1 MIRRLSQHIGEGGV
15 EMKMICTKCKQEAK
29 KVVLDSYEHER
40 GIKLKDVE
48 AYECPKC
55 HEFIFTEK
63 QMEEIEKRTEAI
75 KVHNFSF
82 ERKITVSGRSL
93 VINIPEDITRHMKL
107 VKGMRARL
115 TPIDDKELL
124 IEIK

>member
-1 MIRRLSQHIGEGGV
+1 
-15 EMKMICTKCKQEAK
+15 MKMICTKCKEEAK
-29 KVVLDSYEHER
+29 RTILGSYEYEK

-63 QMEEIEKRTEAI
+63 QIGEIEKRTDAI
-75 KVHNFSF
+75 KVHKFSF

-93 VINIPEDITRHMKL
+93 VVNIPEDIIRHMKL
-107 VKGMRARL
+107 AKGMKAKL

-124 IEIK
+124 IEVE

>member
-1 MIRRLSQHIGEGGV
+1 
-15 EMKMICTKCKQEAK
+15 MKMICTKCKEEAR
-29 KVVLDSYEHER
+29 KVVLGSYEHER

-48 AYECPKC
+48 AYKCPKC
-55 HEFIFTEK
+55 REFVFTEK

-75 KVHNFSF
+75 KVHKFSF
-82 ERKITVSGRSL
+82 ERKITISGRSL

-107 VKGMRARL
+107 AKGMRARL

-124 IEIK
+124 IEVK

>member
-1 MIRRLSQHIGEGGV
+1 
-15 EMKMICTKCKQEAK
+15 MKMICTKCKEEAK
-29 KVVLDSYEHER
+29 RIVLDSYEYEK

-55 HEFIFTEK
+55 HEFIFTDK
-63 QMEEIEKRTEAI
+63 QIGEIERRTDAI
-75 KVHNFSF
+75 KVHTFSF
-82 ERKITVSGRSL
+82 DRKITVSGRSL
-93 VINIPEDITRHMKL
+93 VINIPEDIIRHMKL

-124 IEIK
+124 IEVK